1 MALLHKI
8 FPVPVGMINEKKFES
23 IDFKKLLLLFIEL
36 SLLLFVIFKFKV
48 EEEHGIILALVP
60 IGIGFLI
67 HSILPLQYKLPFFLL
82 LSFITYGIVIGAL
95 NAFIIFLLGSLFIL
109 IANLRLNYWLKV
121 SIIFLGFALLLLVRT
136 GVIQTEWGASIVPIF
151 GSIFMFRMVL
161 YLYEMKQKPIEANIW
176 QHLSYFFLLP
186 NVLFP
191 LFPIVDYK
199 TYLRTY
205 YDSSADNI
213 YQKGIQW
220 MVRGVIQLL
229 LFKFVYY
236 YITPAPSEI
245 IDLKSLIISILSNYF
260 LLFRISGQSHLI
272 IGILALFGFNLPM
285 IFNKYFL
292 ANGFNDFWRRINIY
306 WKDFVMKIFY
316 YPVFFF
322 FKKMGQTIATV
333 ITLLI
338 VFFITWMLHSYQWL
352 WIQGIFP
359 ITLVDGLF
367 WGIFGILIVINSVI
381 QEKKKKKKSL
391 GKKVWTFS
399 DALKLSAQITGMFI
413 FMNIL
418 WSLWMSSSVAEWI
431 ETMSVLQGVSI
442 SELSVL
448 VGAIILLILTGAII
462 QFPINKYLASG
473 FSKNKTFNKS
483 VLISGLTILLLFLIG
498 VQEYYLPKKNRLGR
512 VVSIISSNKPNAK
525 DAEVAERG
533 YYEPILKGNVLTTEL
548 AENEAAVPPDW
559 KPLYESEAVKE
570 TGDLYFIE
578 LLPSKSTIF
587 KRANLVTNSLGM
599 RDKEYTIEKPANTL
613 RIALLGTSFEMGSG
627 VENDM
632 MFEKLLEDRLNSEFV
647 TDPNKKIEIL
657 NFSVGGYHLI
667 QCVKQTKDK
676 IFNFKPDVV
685 FYFAHSQENK
695 RVVDR
700 STRFFLDDKL
710 DLEFDFLKKL
720 KIESGINNKMS
731 RNEVQK
737 KLLQYG
743 DRVVSWG
750 YSEIVKNCRQNNA
763 IPVWV
768 FLPTLEGIFNEDDR
782 SVKKL
787 KKEAEAAGFIVISLE
802 NVFKDFDKEKLW
814 VAPWDM
820 HPNSEGHKLI
830 ADLLYKQL
838 LKKQNE
844 IKLNF

>member
-1 MALLHKI
+1 MALLNKI
-8 FPVPVGMINEKKFES
+8 FPVPVGIINEKKFES

-36 SLLLFVIFKFKV
+36 SLLLFVISKFKV

-161 YLYEMKQKPIEANIW
+161 YLYEMKQRPIEANIW

-236 YITPAPSEI
+236 YIT
-245 IDLKSLIISILSNYF
+245 
-260 LLFRISGQSHLI
+260 
-272 IGILALFGFNLPM
+272 
-285 IFNKYFL
+285 
-292 ANGFNDFWRRINIY
+292 
-306 WKDFVMKIFY
+306 
-316 YPVFFF
+316 
-322 FKKMGQTIATV
+322 QTIATV

-431 ETMSVLQGVSI
+431 ETMSMLQGVSI

-448 VGAIILLILTGAII
+448 VGAIILLILIGAII

-498 VQEYYLPKKNRLGR
+498 IQEYYLPKKNRLGR

-587 KRANLVTNSLGM
+587 KKS
-599 RDKEYTIEKPANTL
+599 KSCY
-613 RIALLGTSFEMGSG
+613 
-627 VENDM
+627 
-632 MFEKLLEDRLNSEFV
+632 
-647 TDPNKKIEIL
+647 
-657 NFSVGGYHLI
+657 
-667 QCVKQTKDK
+667 
-676 IFNFKPDVV
+676 
-685 FYFAHSQENK
+685 
-695 RVVDR
+695 
-700 STRFFLDDKL
+700 
-710 DLEFDFLKKL
+710 
-720 KIESGINNKMS
+720 
-731 RNEVQK
+731 
-737 KLLQYG
+737 
-743 DRVVSWG
+743 
-750 YSEIVKNCRQNNA
+750 
-763 IPVWV
+763 
-768 FLPTLEGIFNEDDR
+768 
-782 SVKKL
+782 
-787 KKEAEAAGFIVISLE
+787 
-802 NVFKDFDKEKLW
+802 
-814 VAPWDM
+814 
-820 HPNSEGHKLI
+820 
-830 ADLLYKQL
+830 
-838 LKKQNE
+838 
-844 IKLNF
+844 